1 MKSMIPLSLSVA
13 VLVVMGCR
21 GQNADAPSSQDGA
34 RDGRPPATAEAP
46 DGAATESA
54 DVDSAAL
61 RLSQGSP
68 SYLVDGS
75 GASMYFL
82 EGNAEGTRCDA
93 TCEQAWP
100 PVVAGGAD
108 GGTGVQVTMIGRLA
122 RQDGRSQLTYGRQP
136 LYRYAG
142 DAGAGRTSGHG
153 VQDRWGTWQLMA
165 PDGRGL
171 KHQPAADNPRERAPS
186 TPDNLPRQDGS

>member
-1 MKSMIPLSLSVA
+1 VRKMILLFMVGT
-13 VLVVMGCR
+13 VVTTVGCE
-21 GQNADAPSSQDGA
+21 GQDMAAPSSQEGT
-34 RDGRPPATAEAP
+34 RDTRPPVTPEAP
-46 DGAATESA
+46 EGTATEGVGTGNA
-54 DVDSAAL
+54 VL

-93 TCEQAWP
+93 TCELAWP
-100 PVVAGGAD
+100 PVKAGGAD
-108 GGTGVQVTMIGRLA
+108 AGGGVQVAMVGRLE
-122 RQDGRSQLTYGRQP
+122 REDGSSQLTYGRQP

-153 VQDRWGTWQLMA
+153 VKDRWGTWQLMS

-171 KHQPAADNPRERAPS
+171 KHEPASDNPNERAPP
-186 TPDNLPRQDGS
+186 TADDTRQPDGA

>member
-1 MKSMIPLSLSVA
+1 MRKMIMLFIVGTVVA
-13 VLVVMGCR
+13 AIGCR
-21 GQNADAPSSQDGA
+21 EQDVADPSSQDGS
-34 RDGRPPATAEAP
+34 RDARPPVTSKAP
-46 DGAATESA
+46 EGTATEGA
-54 DVDSAAL
+54 GAGHAAL

-100 PVVAGGAD
+100 PVMAGGAD
-108 GGTGVQVTMIGRLA
+108 AGGGVQVAMVGRLK
-122 RQDGRSQLTYGRQP
+122 REDGSSQLTYGRQP

-153 VQDRWGTWQLMA
+153 VQDRWGTWQLMS
-165 PDGRGL
+165 PDGRAL
-171 KHQPAADNPRERAPS
+171 KHQPASDNPKERAPPTADDTLQPS
-186 TPDNLPRQDGS
+186 GS

>member
-1 MKSMIPLSLSVA
+1 MRKTILLFMLGTVIA
-13 VLVVMGCR
+13 CIGCR
-21 GQNADAPSSQDGA
+21 GQDLAAPTAQEGA
-34 RDGRPPATAEAP
+34 RDARPPVTSETP
-46 DGAATESA
+46 EGTATEGAGASN
-54 DVDSAAL
+54 AAL

-93 TCEQAWP
+93 TCELAWP
-100 PVVAGGAD
+100 PVQAGGAD
-108 GGTGVQVTMIGRLA
+108 AEGGVQVAMIGRLE
-122 RQDGRSQLTYGRQP
+122 REDGSSQLTYGRQP

-153 VQDRWGTWQLMA
+153 VQDRWGTWQLMS
-165 PDGRGL
+165 PDGRAL
-171 KHQPAADNPRERAPS
+171 KHQPASDNAKERAPPTADDTQQPS
-186 TPDNLPRQDGS
+186 GS

>member
-1 MKSMIPLSLSVA
+1 MKRMILLGLSAFVVVA
-13 VLVVMGCR
+13 IGCR
-21 GQNADAPSSQDGA
+21 GPEADTPSSRDDA
-34 RDGRPPATAEAP
+34 RDDRPPATAEAP
-46 DGAATESA
+46 DGAATESTGA
-54 DVDSAAL
+54 DGAAL

-108 GGTGVQVTMIGRLA
+108 AGTGVQVTMIGRLE

-153 VQDRWGTWQLMA
+153 VRDRWGTWQLMA

-171 KHQPAADNPRERAPS
+171 EHVPAADNPQERAP
-186 TPDNLPRQDGS
+186 PAAEDAAPAGG